1 MPNPTEILT
10 SLIHHSSVDTDA
22 FENEI
27 KKVSCY
33 EKKYIFNPEPIT
45 KSEPLVKTS
54 IQKKV
59 KLKFQKPR
67 SLKFASVEDEDGF
80 IND

>member
-1 MPNPTEILT
+1 MHNTTEILT
-10 SLIHHSSVDTDA
+10 TLIHNSSVNDNADERETKIA
-22 FENEI
+22 
-27 KKVSCY
+27 SCY

-45 KSEPLVKTS
+45 KSEPLVKTT

-67 SLKFASVEDEDGF
+67 TLEFSSVEDENGF
-80 IND
+80 INE